1 MRATED
7 LVAEHAG
14 IKRMLAVL
22 EQVAARLDAGHGI
35 PAGRLSAMVEFLQV
49 FADRC
54 HHAKEEGV
62 LFPAM
67 EAAGVPRQGGPIGVM
82 LAEHVTARAHVQAMA
97 ESAAS
102 AGGGERPA
110 GATFA
115 AHARAYAVLLRSHI
129 DKEDHVL
136 YPMADRVLG
145 EKREAELAEEFERIE
160 RDVIGPGRHEAFHH
174 LLDELEAEYVG
185 GAVTDAHGH

>member
-7 LVAEHAG
+7 LVAEHG
-14 IKRMLAVL
+14 GVLRMLAIL
-22 EQVAARLDAGHGI
+22 EEVAARLE
-35 PAGRLSAMVEFLQV
+35 AGRRVPAEQLNAMVEFLQV

-67 EAAGVPRQGGPIGVM
+67 EAAGIPRQGGPLGVM
-82 LAEHVTARAHVQAMA
+82 FAEHVTARAHVRALA
-97 ESAAS
+97 DSAAG
-102 AGGGERPA
+102 AARGDRA
-110 GATFA
+110 AAATFA
-115 AHARAYAVLLRSHI
+115 EHARAYAALLRAHI

-136 YPMADRVLG
+136 YPMADRVLN
-145 EKREAELAEEFERIE
+145 EKKQDALAEEFEQIE

-174 LLDELEAEYVG
+174 LLDELEAEYLG
-185 GAVTDAHGH
+185 KAAPAHAH